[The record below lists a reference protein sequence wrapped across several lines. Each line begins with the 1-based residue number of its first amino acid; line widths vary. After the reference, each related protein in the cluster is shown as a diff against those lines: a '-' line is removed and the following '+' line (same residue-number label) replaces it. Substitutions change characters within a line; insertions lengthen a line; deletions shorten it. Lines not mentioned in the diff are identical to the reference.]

1 MQTCQLC
8 IGHSIIGPWRLT
20 DNYMASFPET
30 FRFGEFA
37 GSLLWLVFWIIVIVT
52 LVGLPLIFIVLFYV
66 PLPEIDGEVLTPYL
80 FLTSILYPQSM
91 VPVIETL
98 LDSTLFKVA
107 VFPGFTYGALIAA
120 ATIFIERKFLAKM
133 QLIVGPL
140 YAGKI
145 EGILQLMADGLKLL
159 SKEIIVPSG
168 ADKIIFWAAPIAFV
182 ATAAAVIAVIPAAPG
197 WVVADIDVGLLAVF
211 AILGFFPLIALLFSW
226 ASNSK
231 YPFIGGLRALHQM
244 IAFEIPF
251 ILSAL
256 SVVLLSGTLNLTDVV
271 ESQIQSYWFI
281 LFLPISAF
289 VFYISSLAE
298 LERVPFDL
306 PEAEAEIVAGWLT
319 ETSGM
324 IYGLIQLGT
333 YIKLYALAALFVVL
347 FLGGWAGPQIFP
359 AQIMPES
366 EETIIPV
373 IYDATIAN
381 AIFWFTLKTFGI
393 ILLMLL
399 PRGISPRI
407 RIDILLHTG
416 WYKLIVLAFIN
427 MFIDVALIY
436 GGVLGPG
443 GLLVR

>member
-1 MQTCQLC
+1 
-8 IGHSIIGPWRLT
+8 
-20 DNYMASFPET
+20 MATAPRE
-30 FRFGEFA
+30 FRFGNFV
-37 GSLLWLVFWIIVIVT
+37 GSLLWLIFWILIIVS
-52 LVGLPLIFIVLFYV
+52 LVGLPLIFIILFYV
-66 PLPEIDGEVLTPYL
+66 PLPPINGEILTPYL
-80 FLTSILYPQSM
+80 FLSM
-91 VPVIETL
+91 MVDPTRTL
-98 LDSTLFKVA
+98 PIIKFLIHTDLFRIA
-107 VFPGFTYGALIAA
+107 VFPGFTFAALIAA

-133 QLIVGPL
+133 QLRVGPL

-145 EGILQLMADGLKLL
+145 EGILQLAADGLKLI

-168 ADKIIFWAAPIAFV
+168 ADKLIFWLAPIAFV
-182 ATAAAVIAVIPAAPG
+182 ATAAALAALIPVAPG
-197 WVVADIDVGLLAVF
+197 WVAADLDVGLLAVF

-251 ILSAL
+251 ILSSL
-256 SVVLLSGTLNLTDVV
+256 SVVILAGSLNLTDIAVA
-271 ESQIQSYWFI
+271 QQPFWFI

-306 PEAEAEIVAGWLT
+306 PEAESEIVAGWLT

-333 YIKLYALAALFVVL
+333 YLKLYVLAALFVVL

-359 AQIMPES
+359 QE
-366 EETIIPV
+366 IIPGYTGEQ
-373 IYDATIAN
+373 IYNPATVN
-381 AIFWFTLKTFGI
+381 SIFWFTLKTVGVI
-393 ILLMLL
+393 MLILL
-399 PRGISPRI
+399 PRGINPRI

-416 WYKLIVLAFIN
+416 WYKLIVLTFIN
-427 MFIDVALIY
+427 VFIALALIY

-443 GLLVR
+443 GVLTQ

>member
-1 MQTCQLC
+1 
-8 IGHSIIGPWRLT
+8 
-20 DNYMASFPET
+20 MASYPQN
-30 FRFGEFA
+30 FRFGEFT
-37 GSLLWLVFWIIVIVT
+37 GSLIWLIFLILVIVA
-52 LVGLPLIFIVLFYV
+52 LVGLPLIFITLFYV
-66 PLPEIDGEVLTPYL
+66 PLPQINGKVLTPYL
-80 FLTSILYPQSM
+80 FLTSVLYPQSAI
-91 VPVIETL
+91 PLIGTL
-98 LDSTLFKVA
+98 IHGTLFKVA
-107 VFPGFTYGALIAA
+107 VFPGFTYAAFIAA

-133 QLIVGPL
+133 QLRVGPL

-145 EGILQLMADGLKLL
+145 EGILQLIADGLKLV

-168 ADKIIFWAAPIAFV
+168 ADKAIFWAAPIAYV
-182 ATAAAVIAVIPAAPG
+182 ATAAAVVALIPAGPG

-231 YPFIGGLRALHQM
+231 YPFIGGLRALHQL

-251 ILSAL
+251 LLSAL
-256 SVVLLSGTLNLTDVV
+256 SVVVLSGTLNLTEVV

-281 LFLPISAF
+281 FFLPISAF

-298 LERVPFDL
+298 LERIPFDL

-324 IYGLIQLGT
+324 IYGLLQLGS
-333 YIKLYALAALFVVL
+333 YIKTYALAALFVIL

-359 AQIMPES
+359 KEMTPGSANA
-366 EETIIPV
+366 IIPINM
-373 IYDATIAN
+373 IYSANAVN
-381 AIFWFTLKTFGI
+381 AIFWFTVKTFGV

-427 MFIDVALIY
+427 MFIALALIY

>member
-1 MQTCQLC
+1 
-8 IGHSIIGPWRLT
+8 
-20 DNYMASFPET
+20 MATAPRD
-30 FRFGEFA
+30 FRFGNFV
-37 GSLLWLVFWIIVIVT
+37 GSLIWLIFWILIIVA
-52 LVGLPLIFIVLFYV
+52 LVGLPIIFIILFYV
-66 PLPEIDGEVLTPYL
+66 PLPPVNGEVLTPYL
-80 FLTSILYPQSM
+80 FLSMMVDPTRTLPIIKFLIHTSIFR
-91 VPVIETL
+91 I
-98 LDSTLFKVA
+98 A
-107 VFPGFTYGALIAA
+107 VFPGFTYAALLAA

-133 QLIVGPL
+133 QLRVGPL

-145 EGILQLMADGLKLL
+145 EGILQLAADGLKLI

-168 ADKIIFWAAPIAFV
+168 ADKPIFWIAPIAFV
-182 ATAAAVIAVIPAAPG
+182 AISAALAALVPVAPG
-197 WVVADIDVGLLAVF
+197 WVAANLDVGLIAVF
-211 AILGFFPLIALLFSW
+211 AILGFFPLVALLFSW

-256 SVVLLSGTLNLTDVV
+256 SVVILAGSLNLTDIALA
-271 ESQIQSYWFI
+271 QKAFWFI

-359 AQIMPES
+359 QE
-366 EETIIPV
+366 IIPGYTGV
-373 IYDATIAN
+373 KIYNPVTVN
-381 AIFWFTLKTFGI
+381 AIFWFTLKTIGI

-399 PRGISPRI
+399 PRGINPRI

-427 MFIDVALIY
+427 VFISLALVY
-436 GGVLGPG
+436 SGVIGPG
-443 GLLVR
+443 GALTQ